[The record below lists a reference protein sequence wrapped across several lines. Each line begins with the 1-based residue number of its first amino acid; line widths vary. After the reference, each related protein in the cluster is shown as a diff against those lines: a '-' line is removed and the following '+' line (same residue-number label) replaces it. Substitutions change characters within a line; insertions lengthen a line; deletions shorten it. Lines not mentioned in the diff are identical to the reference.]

1 MNQSKKVQAW
11 LSVVYSTQIL
21 AFLIADALLASRLDA
36 ISRRLR
42 DSLYSA
48 GVKTE
53 QVDKVNQTLFA
64 ISNDTHRL
72 MLALM
77 FLSIISVGF
86 LFLLTKK
93 RPGK

>member
-1 MNQSKKVQAW
+1 VNQSKKVQAW